1 MKIEFAV
8 LTDPD
13 LELVK
18 KIYDFYIENS
28 TATYYTEKISIDE
41 LKEFIPVGH
50 EKYKSFII
58 KVDNEPCGFCYL
70 SQYKKRQAYDRTAE
84 ISLYLKAEFTGRGI
98 GSFVLD
104 YLENVAATNN
114 ISVLIGI
121 ISGDNETSVKL
132 FEKNGYD
139 RCAHY
144 RQIGEKFNKIL
155 DVVAY
160 QKILQ

>member
-1 MKIEFAV
+1 MRLEFV
-8 LTDPD
+8 ELTETD

-18 KIYDFYIENS
+18 EIYDYYIKNS

-41 LKEFIPVGH
+41 LKEFIPVH
-50 EKYKSFII
+50 HKKYKSFMII
-58 KVDNEPCGFCYL
+58 NDNEPCGFCYL

-84 ISLYLKAEFTGRGI
+84 LSLYLKPEYTGKGI
-98 GSFVLD
+98 GKVVLA
-104 YLENVAATNN
+104 YLEKVAKNSG

-121 ISGDNETSVKL
+121 ISGDNGNSIKL
-132 FEKNGYD
+132 FEMNGYEK
-139 RCAHY
+139 CAHY

-155 DVVAY
+155 DVVSY